1 MPTLTTYTK
10 STEANILANPP
21 TADGEMAFST
31 DTKKLFISEGTEWR
45 YWQADKSIGK
55 YQLGSELVSRP
66 VYHVDS
72 SQSSYL
78 FDENGLNV
86 TNGGSI
92 AKIKDQIS
100 GHFIEAPNALSQP
113 TYIGSAGTTPLALP
127 NGDARINGLPVMQ
140 FDGISQYLE
149 PSIEMIRDRSHS
161 NGVTYMAVFRQTPQK
176 RTADGLTDSTYW
188 VNRGYTPLFGVRD
201 AISFSGRNDT
211 NTYKY
216 FYTTSINT
224 QNPAHMNKY
233 EGDQGEC
240 SLITCRFSNN
250 PNSNAGY
257 IELRHITSLGSQ
269 KTYGDEYYRAST
281 GSHWQMPFAGLRI
294 GINAHYP
301 NNRYAGEI
309 GEIIVW
315 PETLS
320 QEDYD
325 NAGSYLANKWGFTW

>member
-10 STEANILANPP
+10 ATEANILANPP

-66 VYHVDS
+66 VYHIDP

-92 AKIKDQIS
+92 AKIKDQIT
-100 GHFIEAPNALSQP
+100 GRFIEAPNALSQP

-161 NGVTYMAVFRQTPQK
+161 NGITYMAVFRQTPQRK
-176 RTADGLTDSTYW
+176 TADSSTDSTYW
-188 VNRGYTPLFGVRD
+188 VNRQYTPVLGVRD
-201 AISFSGRNDT
+201 AISFTPRNDT
-211 NTYKY
+211 NASNYI
-216 FYTTSINT
+216 YTTHIGAINMI
-224 QNPAHMNKY
+224 NMNKY

-240 SLITCRFSNN
+240 SLITSRFANN
-250 PNSNAGY
+250 PNSSSGY
-257 IELRHITSLGSQ
+257 LEIRHITSLGSQ
-269 KTYGDEYYRAST
+269 KTYGNEYYRVPT
-281 GSHWQMPFAGLRI
+281 GFHWQIPFAGLRI
-294 GINAHYP
+294 GINAQYVGY
-301 NNRYAGEI
+301 RYAGEI

-315 PETLS
+315 PESLS

-325 NAGSYLANKWGFTW
+325 NAGSYLANKWGFIW